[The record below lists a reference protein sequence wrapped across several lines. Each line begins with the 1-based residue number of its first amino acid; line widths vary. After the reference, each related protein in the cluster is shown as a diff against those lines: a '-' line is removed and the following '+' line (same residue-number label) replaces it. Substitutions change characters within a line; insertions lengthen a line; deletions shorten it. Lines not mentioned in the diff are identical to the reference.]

1 MDDTAADTY
10 TLTNPDPSMDYA
22 AQLTVRAVPVNKQY
36 TKSELTR
43 EVKGMLDTLS
53 GDGVLTGFS
62 PSNTAE
68 RTILGSTG
76 IYANYKAVVKE
87 TGAEIAGRLIVVCVD
102 KTLYTLHVSY
112 PRGYTEFYVTNV
124 YDKFRH
130 SVKKN

>member
-1 MDDTAADTY
+1 MIFPTTYNAPNLHLTFEGPSGWTVDDTAADTY

-68 RTILGSTG
+68 RTILGSTA
-76 IYANYKAVVKE
+76 IYANY
-87 TGAEIAGRLIVVCVD
+87 
-102 KTLYTLHVSY
+102 
-112 PRGYTEFYVTNV
+112 
-124 YDKFRH
+124 
-130 SVKKN
+130 